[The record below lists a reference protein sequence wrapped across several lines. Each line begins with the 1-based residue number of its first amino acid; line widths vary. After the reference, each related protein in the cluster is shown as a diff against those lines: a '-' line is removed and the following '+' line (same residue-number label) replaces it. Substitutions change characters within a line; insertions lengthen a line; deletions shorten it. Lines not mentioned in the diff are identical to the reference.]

1 MSETTG
7 ETTLYTILEVSES
20 ATDDEIQ
27 RAYFRL
33 VRLTPPQEDPEHYQR
48 LNEARETL
56 ISPRR
61 RGEYDQARRNGAR
74 VRVLVDQAAL
84 AIEKDPQKSLSL
96 LKSAV
101 TLAPDLPRPR
111 SLLAQLLI
119 RTKNY
124 DMAERQ
130 YVWLIRRTP
139 NDETLRCKLARCLM
153 LQGKHDEAECE
164 LKAVLVLNEAH
175 YDAQLLL
182 ARIYRSQNRIHELI
196 DALEQAIAADELE
209 NFADFSALLQLLMV
223 YIQGENTKGAAE
235 TAQRL
240 LAVIPEE
247 RCGQA
252 VDAII
257 QTAEIFFREDYFLWA
272 HQLLLHMQELPLAE
286 NDPHR
291 QTLEQL
297 TRRAELLQEALQMES
312 DNLLNGALQE
322 CFRTVYRDQS
332 SDSIRESRMS
342 VALASLQRDL
352 ESNSRQLLKQ
362 LAYLRREYPLIS
374 VDQEVFLGIL
384 CQRALDRQAS
394 LEAQAVQR
402 ATQVLPAPPLVIPRD
417 EARRGGLFGRL
428 MGAR

>member
-1 MSETTG
+1 M
-7 ETTLYTILEVSES
+7 
-20 ATDDEIQ
+20 
-27 RAYFRL
+27 
-33 VRLTPPQEDPEHYQR
+33 
-48 LNEARETL
+48 
-56 ISPRR
+56 
-61 RGEYDQARRNGAR
+61 
-74 VRVLVDQAAL
+74 
-84 AIEKDPQKSLSL
+84 
-96 LKSAV
+96 
-101 TLAPDLPRPR
+101 
-111 SLLAQLLI
+111 
-119 RTKNY
+119 
-124 DMAERQ
+124 
-130 YVWLIRRTP
+130 IRRTP

-153 LQGKHDEAECE
+153 LQGKSDEAERE

-196 DALEQAIAADELE
+196 DALEQAVAGDELE

-223 YIQGENTKGAAE
+223 YIQGENTEGATE

-257 QTAEIFFREDYFLWA
+257 QTVEIFFREDYFLWA
-272 HQLLLHMQELPLAE
+272 RQLLLHMQELPLAE
-286 NDPHR
+286 NDLHR

-312 DNLLNGALQE
+312 DNFLYGALQD
-322 CFRTVYRDQS
+322 CFRTVYRDKS

-352 ESNSRQLLKQ
+352 ESNPRQLLKQ